1 MKLYSSDN
9 YQNQAI
15 FLVSEPNILS
25 ENLLAMEI
33 RKTKT
38 LLNKSVYLDL
48 SVLELSRIAMY
59 EHWYDYVK
67 PKLDKKK
74 NWIKWMQRVSLYT

>member
-1 MKLYSSDN
+1 MKLYSSDK
-9 YQNQAI
+9 YQNQTI

-33 RKTKT
+33 RKTQT
-38 LLNKSVYLDL
+38 VLNKSVYLDL

-59 EHWYDYVK
+59 EK
-67 PKLDKKK
+67 EKLD
-74 NWIKWMQRVSLYT
+74 

>member
-67 PKLDKKK
+67 PKLDKSK

>member
-1 MKLYSSDN
+1 MKLYSSDK
-9 YQNQAI
+9 YQNQTI
-15 FLVSEPNILS
+15 LLVSEPNILS

-33 RKTKT
+33 RKTQT
-38 LLNKSVYLDL
+38 LLNKSVSLDL

-67 PKLDKKK
+67 PKLDKNK